1 MKFRLPAGCFAAL
14 MLISSLP
21 VRADEPALSG
31 TSCGLDWTISDHV
44 LTVTGSGNLPSPDT
58 AAEPPAWSTFAGD
71 ISTIVLGEG
80 ITGADAYALSGYPAL
95 QSLTLPST
103 FTSLAPYALADDVN
117 LTEINGL
124 DSVTDFNF
132 HCLSGTAYI
141 AEHPYIITDGKL
153 YYAECTGSTELT
165 VPDGVTE
172 IMPFA
177 FGNLTGREF
186 LRTDDKEHDAAAVT
200 VQLPDSV
207 EVIGDSAFAFCAGL
221 RSIRLPE
228 GLRGIGRYAFFDC
241 AHLESMTLGEHVE
254 SVGERA
260 FYNCRT
266 MEILTVNSRDTVLGA
281 DAYGTCCDW
290 QAAVRSRGS
299 DYEAMLYELRQHP
312 CRLDEEMAEFAVHFM
327 GTVPYSRI
335 VYTDLSDFTCKQGRI
350 AGWRESDAHTF
361 AKNAPVRFETFD
373 PLRGDVDLDG
383 NINILDV
390 IALNKYLLGVTELKS
405 AARYAADYDADSA
418 VEAEDSLA
426 ILRRVLGIGEETS

>member
-1 MKFRLPAGCFAAL
+1 MKFRLPAGCLAAL
-14 MLISSLP
+14 LLTTAAP
-21 VRADEPALSG
+21 VHADAPAQSG
-31 TSCGLDWTISDHV
+31 TSCGMDWAISDHV

-58 AAEPPAWSTFAGD
+58 AAPPAWSAHAAD
-71 ISTIVLGEG
+71 ISAVVLGEG

-103 FTSLAPYALADDVN
+103 FTSLAPYALADDMS
-117 LTEINGL
+117 LAEIKGL

-186 LRTDDKEHDAAAVT
+186 LRTDDKEKDAAAVT

-207 EVIGDSAFAFCAGL
+207 EIIGDSAFAFCAGL
-221 RSIRLPE
+221 HSIRLPE
-228 GLRGIGRYAFFDC
+228 GLRGIGKYAFFDC
-241 AHLESMTLGEHVE
+241 AHLENMTLGENVQ

-266 MEILTVNSRDTVLGA
+266 MEVLTVNSRDTVLGT

-299 DYEAMLYELRQHP
+299 DYESMLYELEQRP
-312 CRLDEEMAEFAVHFM
+312 CCMDEEMADFAVHIL
-327 GTVPYSRI
+327 GTMPYSRI
-335 VYTDLSDFTCKQGRI
+335 TYTDLSDFTCKQGKI
-350 AGWRESDAHTF
+350 AGWRESAAHTF
-361 AKNAPVRFETFD
+361 ARNAPVRFETFD

-383 NINILDV
+383 NIDILDV
-390 IALNKYLLGVTELKS
+390 IAVNKYLLSVTELSS
-405 AARYAADYDADSA
+405 AARNAADYNADNA
-418 VEAEDSLA
+418 VKADDSLA
-426 ILRRVLGIGEETS
+426 ILRCVLGIGEETS